1 MVVKEAIGSK
11 VYITQVNP
19 IRLCLGVSVQNSAKP
34 ETRSAMYSDWGW
46 HTLQPDF
53 FSGVIEQEETQGY
66 SECEVADEPVVVM
79 KFRPVKAGNR
89 LEDKTGTM
97 ASGGFASHNTSKV
110 CDGCEGV
117 K

>member
-1 MVVKEAIGSK
+1 M
-11 VYITQVNP
+11 
-19 IRLCLGVSVQNSAKP
+19 L
-34 ETRSAMYSDWGW
+34 
-46 HTLQPDF
+46 
-53 FSGVIEQEETQGY
+53 EQEETQGY

-110 CDGCEGV
+110 CDGCEVTHNSYREGRAIV
-117 K
+117 IGTQVDCPRANTLGEQHEQTTMHRKRNRRDNDSKTAG